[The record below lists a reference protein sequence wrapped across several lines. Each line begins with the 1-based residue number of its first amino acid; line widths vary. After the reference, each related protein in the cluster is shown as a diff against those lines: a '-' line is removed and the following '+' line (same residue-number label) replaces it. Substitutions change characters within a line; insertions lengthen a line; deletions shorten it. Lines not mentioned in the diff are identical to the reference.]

1 MIANKISIVVPAYN
15 EENTISTL
23 LDRIVKTDLPYEKEI
38 IVTDDGSTDSTVNK
52 VNEWYS
58 NISSPS
64 ALKLIILNVEHR
76 GKGSAVRHGIERST
90 GDIVLIQDADLEY
103 TPSDYKKCIEPFI
116 VHDANV
122 VYGSRELLKTNKQ
135 SSFLFHMGGLI
146 VTYWINLLFGSKL
159 TDEPTCYKLFKGN
172 LIRSVPFIQ
181 NGFGWEPEIT
191 AKILR
196 LGYEIFEVP
205 IHYSPRNRAEGKKIR
220 WTDGIIA
227 LLTALYWRFK
237 SFKTKET

>member
-1 MIANKISIVVPAYN
+1 MITSRISIVIPAYN
-15 EENTISTL
+15 EENTISSL

-38 IVTDDGSTDSTVNK
+38 IVTDDGSTDSTVDK

-58 NISSPS
+58 KIPTSSE
-64 ALKLIILNVEHR
+64 LNLILLNVEHK
-76 GKGSAVRHGIERST
+76 GKGSAVRHGIECST

-103 TPSDYKKCIEPFI
+103 TPSDYKHCIEPFI
-116 VHDANV
+116 VNDAKV

-159 TDEPTCYKLFKGN
+159 TDEPTCYKLFKGS

-191 AKILR
+191 AKMLR
-196 LGYEIFEVP
+196 LGYEIIEVP

-237 SFKTKET
+237 SFKQRI